1 MFGVRDAAIVLVIAT
16 IVQMIVLKLKYG
28 VIEKQQKIMAIA
40 VVFFGLLTAYFNEIK
55 YLQWK
60 VTIINALFA
69 IVLLVAQ
76 FQFNTPLVKKLLG
89 KEIQL
94 PDNVW
99 NKLNLGWAGF
109 FILCMLVNIYISE
122 NMSDN
127 AWVYFKSFGLL
138 GMTLLQ
144 QSSAAL
150 IFTVTYL
157 KMIKKNDE
165 EK

>member
-1 MFGVRDAAIVLVIAT
+1 
-16 IVQMIVLKLKYG
+16 
-28 VIEKQQKIMAIA
+28 MAIA

-99 NKLNLGWAGF
+99 NKLNIGWAGF
-109 FILCMLVNIYISE
+109 
-122 NMSDN
+122 
-127 AWVYFKSFGLL
+127 SFCVCL
-138 GMTLLQ
+138 
-144 QSSAAL
+144 
-150 IFTVTYL
+150 
-157 KMIKKNDE
+157 
-165 EK
+165 

>member
-1 MFGVRDAAIVLVIAT
+1 MVS
-16 IVQMIVLKLKYG
+16 LKTT
-28 VIEKQQKIMAIA
+28 KIIAIA
-40 VVFFGLLTAYFNEIK
+40 VVFFGLLTAYFDKIV

-69 IVLLVAQ
+69 IALLVAQ

-89 KEIQL
+89 EEIQL

-109 FILCMLVNIYISE
+109 FILCMLVNIYISQ

-127 AWVYFKSFGLL
+127 AWV
-138 GMTLLQ
+138 LLQ
-144 QSSAAL
+144 
-150 IFTVTYL
+150 IFWFTWYDLCCNNHQRCLYL
-157 KMIKKNDE
+157 PLLT
-165 EK
+165 